1 MEVFEN
7 YSLKKYNTFSID
19 VNCSYFV
26 ESDKKEDFL
35 EFIKMYELD
44 PKKIVILGGGS
55 DFLFIGDFK
64 GTVLYPTIMGKE
76 IILENED
83 YVDVR
88 VGAGE
93 NWDDFVLW
101 AVDRGYGGIENL
113 SLIPGNVGA
122 APVQNVGA
130 YGMEA
135 ADIIESLEAIDI
147 IKGKETQISKSEC
160 EFSYRSSKFKG
171 EWKNL
176 YIITSVVFRLSKKPK
191 FKLDYG
197 KIRDEI
203 ASLGKSISLTTIRE
217 AVINIRESKLPD
229 YKILPN
235 AGSFF
240 KNPIVDKLLADK
252 LKQKYT
258 DMPYYIMDEKNVK
271 LAAGWMIESCG
282 WKGKRVGNVGV
293 YEKQSLVIINYGGAS
308 GMDIAKLSND
318 IKNSVLF
325 KFGIMLYPE
334 VYVI

>member
-1 MEVFEN
+1 MCN
-7 YSLKKYNTFSID
+7 MRIIISAGGTGGHIYPALALINKI
-19 VNCSYFV
+19 
-26 ESDKKEDFL
+26 KEK
-35 EFIKMYELD
+35 E
-44 PKKIVILGGGS
+44 PNS

-135 ADIIESLEAIDI
+135 ADTIESLEVIDI
-147 IKGKETQISKSEC
+147 IKGEETQISKSEC

-176 YIITSVVFRLSKKPK
+176 YIITSVVFKLSKKPK

-203 ASLGKSISLTTIRE
+203 ASLGKSVSLSSIRE
-217 AVINIRESKLPD
+217 AVIKIRESKLPD

-240 KNPIVDKLLADK
+240 KNPIVDKFLADK
-252 LKQKYT
+252 LKQKYPN
-258 DMPYYIMDEKNVK
+258 MPYYIMNEKSVK

-293 YEKQSLVIINYGGAS
+293 YEKQSLVIINYGGS
-308 GMDIAKLSND
+308 NGMDIAKLSNE
-318 IKNSVLF
+318 IKNSVFF
-325 KFGIMLYPE
+325 KFGVMLCPE